1 MADFDPVAM
10 LRLLHAHR
18 VQFLVVGGI
27 AARLRGAPLLTQDV
41 DITPA
46 PDRANLERLA
56 GALKDLDARLRTAT
70 EPDGVPFPFD
80 PGLLENATVWTL
92 TTKHGDLDLVVSPA
106 GTDGYRDLIRDADEL
121 NVATEPDLVC
131 SGRLA
136 CRCDPEQ
143 RGSGPGE
150 GPRRPPPPTKN
161 PRRDRR
167 LNLHPFFTSSPHSG
181 PILRSSLL

>member
-1 MADFDPVAM
+1 VAEFDPVAM
-10 LRLLHAHR
+10 LRVLHTHR
-18 VQFLVVGGI
+18 VQFLIVGGI

-80 PGLLENATVWTL
+80 AGLLENATVWTL

-121 NVATEPDLVC
+121 NVATEPDLSVQVA
-131 SGRLA
+131 SLADVIRSKEAAGREKDRAAL
-136 CRCDPEQ
+136 PLL
-143 RGSGPGE
+143 
-150 GPRRPPPPTKN
+150 RRT
-161 PRRDRR
+161 
-167 LNLHPFFTSSPHSG
+167 LEETG
-181 PILRSSLL
+181 G

>member
-1 MADFDPVAM
+1 MAEFDPVAM
-10 LRLLHAHR
+10 LRVLHDHGVA
-18 VQFLVVGGI
+18 FLVVGGI

-80 PGLLENATVWTL
+80 PGLLENATAWTL
-92 TTKHGDLDLVVSPA
+92 ITKHGDLDLVVSPA

-121 NVATEPDLVC
+121 KVAIEPDLAVQVA
-131 SGRLA
+131 SLADVIRSKEAAGREKDRAAL
-136 CRCDPEQ
+136 PLL
-143 RGSGPGE
+143 
-150 GPRRPPPPTKN
+150 RRT
-161 PRRDRR
+161 
-167 LNLHPFFTSSPHSG
+167 LEETAG
-181 PILRSSLL
+181 

>member
-1 MADFDPVAM
+1 VAEFDPVAM

-80 PGLLENATVWTL
+80 PGLLGNATVWTL

-121 NVATEPDLVC
+121 NVATEPDLSVQVA
-131 SGRLA
+131 SLADVIRSKEAAGREKDRAAL
-136 CRCDPEQ
+136 PLL
-143 RGSGPGE
+143 
-150 GPRRPPPPTKN
+150 RRT
-161 PRRDRR
+161 
-167 LNLHPFFTSSPHSG
+167 LEETAG
-181 PILRSSLL
+181 

>member
-1 MADFDPVAM
+1 MAEFDPVAI
-10 LRLLHAHR
+10 LRVLHDHR
-18 VQFLVVGGI
+18 VAFLVVGGI

-56 GALKDLDARLRTAT
+56 GALEELDARLRTAT

-92 TTKHGDLDLVVSPA
+92 ITKHGDLDLVASPA

-121 NVATEPDLVC
+121 KVAIEPDLAVQVA
-131 SGRLA
+131 SLADVIRSKEAAGREKDRAAL
-136 CRCDPEQ
+136 PLL
-143 RGSGPGE
+143 
-150 GPRRPPPPTKN
+150 RRT
-161 PRRDRR
+161 
-167 LNLHPFFTSSPHSG
+167 LEETTG
-181 PILRSSLL
+181 